1 MGYLM
6 HKSVL
11 LNESINGLNIK
22 EDGIYVDCTLGYAGH
37 SSEILKRLK
46 KGYLY
51 AFDQDD
57 EAILASKAK
66 LNSIASNYEIIKS
79 NFVNLKEELNKR
91 GVTKVF
97 NDYADGILF
106 DLGVSSPQLDNAY
119 RGFSYH
125 EDAKLDMRMDKDNP
139 LSAYQVVNDYSE
151 SDLITIFYRYGEE
164 RYSKSIARKIV
175 DYRKNKKIETT
186 LELVEIIKSAV
197 PEKYKRETHPAKR
210 CFQAI
215 RIEVNKELE
224 VFEIALKDA
233 IEILNT
239 NGRIC
244 VITFHS
250 LEDKI
255 CKEIFKKNSEVN
267 KVFKGLPNIP
277 KEYMPRLKIIGKY
290 TPTKEELDDNN
301 RSRSSTLRI
310 AEKL

>member
-91 GVTKVF
+91 GITKV
-97 NDYADGILF
+97 DGILF

-250 LEDKI
+250 LEYKI

>member
-91 GVTKVF
+91 GITKV
-97 NDYADGILF
+97 DGILF